1 MSIIRS
7 GLRSKE
13 LDKVEVVTAE
23 RIGME
28 TTTYVRN
35 IYKYYA
41 AYRLTLE
48 VREEQ
53 RKAREQLAP
62 GKSQLCS
69 TRRPG
74 GIKRSPPRGRLSMT
88 TIDPPPFD
96 GGGLARLRWVRWGV
110 TPTERL
116 PLLFFPSRQGR
127 GR

>member
-1 MSIIRS
+1 LSIIRS

-62 GKSQLCS
+62 GKSQ
-69 TRRPG
+69 
-74 GIKRSPPRGRLSMT
+74 
-88 TIDPPPFD
+88 
-96 GGGLARLRWVRWGV
+96 
-110 TPTERL
+110 
-116 PLLFFPSRQGR
+116 
-127 GR
+127 